1 MYNNE
6 NCSSSA
12 GPHCKQYFKAFLVEK
27 KNGIVTVHKGIEIKG
42 NNRYVDIQYYFY
54 LKWF

>member
-1 MYNNE
+1 MKIVHHQQAHIANNISTLFWWKE
-6 NCSSSA
+6 
-12 GPHCKQYFKAFLVEK
+12 
-27 KNGIVTVHKGIEIKG
+27 NGIVNVHKGIEIKG